1 LFETVLND
9 RRPARGRAGSLNDT
23 QAFSH
28 FKEHFMNTLTT
39 LVCLTAMACPPDG
52 ETSQHSAVAL
62 AAMQEAPSPQVV
74 ELAPAQPQEQRVVDL
89 AICLDTSGSM
99 SGLIDAAK
107 TKLWQIVND
116 LALATPTPKLRV
128 ALLTFGNDGHNAEN
142 GWVNVDAAFTDDLDL
157 ISQKLFALG
166 TNGGTELVGRVLQVA
181 GSQLDWTPGDAALK
195 IIVVAGNESADQDTQ
210 VNFRDACRSIIGSG
224 VMINSIYCGDISDS
238 IAPGWREVA
247 TLSDGHFAAIDHN
260 HGTIVITT
268 PFDDDLARLSAAIN
282 ETYLPFGAHGEA
294 GSANQSAQDGN
305 AAGLGLA
312 VAAQRCETKA
322 GSMYNN
328 DSWDLV
334 DACKNE
340 DFDIASVKDEDL
352 PESMRGKSEEEKQA
366 MIAAMTQKRADI
378 QKQVAEVSAKRT
390 QYVTDEQRKMAQGDD
405 KSFDAAIRKAI
416 REQAQS
422 KGFTFVDEG
431 C

>member
-1 LFETVLND
+1 LCL
-9 RRPARGRAGSLNDT
+9 A
-23 QAFSH
+23 
-28 FKEHFMNTLTT
+28 TL
-39 LVCLTAMACPPDG
+39 ACPPE
-52 ETSQHSAVAL
+52 ETTPSDIRQNPSVHQTIAL
-62 AAMQEAPSPQVV
+62 AAMQEEAKPQVAV
-74 ELAPAQPQEQRVVDL
+74 IEPVQQEQRVVDL

-99 SGLIDAAK
+99 SGLINAAK

-116 LALATPTPKLRV
+116 LALAKPTPALRV
-128 ALLTFGNDGHNAEN
+128 ALLTFGNDGHNPED
-142 GWVNVDAAFTDDLDL
+142 GWVSVDSPFTDDLDL

-181 GSQLDWTPGDAALK
+181 GSQLEWTPGDTALK

-224 VMINSIYCGDISDS
+224 VMVNSIYCGDISDN
-238 IAPGWREVA
+238 IAPAWREVA

-268 PFDDDLARLSAAIN
+268 PYDDELAKLSAAIN
-282 ETYLPFGAHGEA
+282 KTYLPFGVEGERAA
-294 GSANQSAQDGN
+294 GNQLAQDAN
-305 AAGLGLA
+305 AAGLSAG

-322 GSMYNN
+322 GSMYRNA
-328 DSWDLV
+328 SWDLV
-334 DACKNE
+334 DACAEAEFDLSTVE
-340 DFDIASVKDEDL
+340 DDDL
-352 PESMRGKSEEEKQA
+352 PEDMRGKSMEEKKA
-366 MIAAMTQKRADI
+366 MVAAMAQQRVDI
-378 QKQVAEVSAKRT
+378 QKQVADISAKRT
-390 QYVTDEQRKMAQGDD
+390 EYVAAEQRKMAAGDD

-416 REQAQS
+416 RDQAQS